1 MSTINSSNVPS
12 NSPYG
17 NLSTQ
22 AFKNQTFSLTKP
34 ENNSLLSSLSLNLD
48 NTFSAPSLKSGNA
61 PTELKFDLST
71 SPLIANNPATKVNT
85 PSVQNTKNMD
95 SIVSELSKLKN
106 NPTAFAAKV
115 NEILKNPAE
124 RSSLISHYGLNSPEN
139 KKDLGIAMFLEA
151 GEGLKTENM
160 MPVGAVI
167 LNRAISTNLAL
178 EASGKKQHV
187 SIAEVIKERNQFA
200 IKGSFNSA
208 LSGGRKDAVHYGTST
223 GVKNMV
229 DNLCDGKVGNHP
241 QAANAFFFQRGRLGH
256 TSFRAGLHNFSQ
268 TPSKAQYINGNY
280 LINHNGN
287 HYHK

>member
-1 MSTINSSNVPS
+1 MSAINKSNVSS
-12 NSPYG
+12 NSPYN
-17 NLSTQ
+17 NLSVE
-22 AFKNQTFSLTKP
+22 ASKNNTFSLKKP
-34 ENNSLLSSLSLNLD
+34 ENNSLSSSLLLNLD

-61 PTELKFDLST
+61 PTEFKFDLST
-71 SPLIANNPATKVNT
+71 SSPLKANAPT
-85 PSVQNTKNMD
+85 VQNTKNID
-95 SIVSELSKLKN
+95 SILSYLSKLKN

-124 RSSLISHYGLNSPEN
+124 RSALISHYGLNSPEN
-139 KKDLGIAMFLEA
+139 KKNLGIAMFLEA

-178 EASGKKQHV
+178 EASGKKQHI
-187 SIAEVIKERNQFA
+187 SIADVIKERNQFA
-200 IKGSFNSA
+200 IKGSFDIA

-229 DNLCDGKVGNHP
+229 DNLCDGKVGSHP
-241 QAANAFFFQRGRLGH
+241 QVANAFFFQRGRLGH

-268 TPSKAQYINGNY
+268 TPSKVQYVNGNY